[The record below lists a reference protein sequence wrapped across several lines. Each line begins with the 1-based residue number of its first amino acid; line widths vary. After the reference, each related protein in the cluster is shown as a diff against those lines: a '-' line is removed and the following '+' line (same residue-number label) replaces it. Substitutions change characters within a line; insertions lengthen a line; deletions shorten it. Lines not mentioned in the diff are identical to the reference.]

1 MFSSV
6 SNWFGVV
13 NNKEEEEKENATN
26 EETKEKKLPSSRSEQ
41 TKDSKP
47 KSDNSSETGGEQEE
61 KKEEEEDSLEKTLE
75 DASAAAI
82 NTAKQWGSYLYSF
95 SKTAGKSVVEK
106 AKQISKEVEEKT
118 FLGDFSKEQEKFVT
132 EKKEKSK
139 QAEAAVP
146 PWVGYNEEESMK
158 AQILALSQDKRNFLR
173 NPPGGV
179 QFQFDF
185 ESMFPVAMATLQEDE
200 NLNKM
205 RFELVPKQ
213 IKEEAFWRNYFYRV
227 SLIKQSTQLTSLAQE
242 TGSTGE
248 KSSDGSR
255 RSSTGS
261 QEKDLSKSANQ
272 GAKEEDFAPSSPN
285 ENEFV
290 SDSFQADE
298 ISQEDLKKE
307 MQMLGVD
314 DNKAETKTEK
324 DEDTEGIPQWE
335 KELQQELQD
344 YEMVDDNVDDADI
357 ENEILQQLE
366 EEETDAK

>member
-13 NNKEEEEKENATN
+13 NNKEEEEKENAIN
-26 EETKEKKLPSSRSEQ
+26 EESKEKIVPSSESEQ

-47 KSDNSSETGGEQEE
+47 KSDNSSETGGGQEE

-95 SKTAGKSVVEK
+95 SKTAGKTVVEK
-106 AKQISKEVEEKT
+106 AKQISKEVEDKT

-173 NPPGGV
+173 NPPAGV

-242 TGSTGE
+242 T
-248 KSSDGSR
+248 
-255 RSSTGS
+255 
-261 QEKDLSKSANQ
+261 DLSKSSNQ

-290 SDSFQADE
+290 SDSFQADD